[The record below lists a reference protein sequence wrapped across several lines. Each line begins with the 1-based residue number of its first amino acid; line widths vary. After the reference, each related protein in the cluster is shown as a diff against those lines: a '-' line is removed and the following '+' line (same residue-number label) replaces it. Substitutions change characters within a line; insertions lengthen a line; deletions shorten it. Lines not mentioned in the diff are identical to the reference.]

1 MPDVYP
7 VVVPEVVSASF
18 SSNSTSINTRIVI
31 SVQVVDKTVYLEP
44 ELIYSGE
51 IHSGE
56 AD

>member
-1 MPDVYP
+1 MSETYP
-7 VVVPEVVSASF
+7 AVIPEILSASF
-18 SSNSTSINTRIVI
+18 SSNPTSINTRIVI

-51 IHSGE
+51 